1 MRVTVAVLLSGLIAL
16 LTLAATGCGSSSTP
30 AIAVSVTSS
39 SPNGTDQ
46 GQTLSLT
53 ASVTNDSKSAGVQ
66 WSVSGG
72 GTLSAQTTTSATYNA
87 PASVTTAFTAT
98 VTATSITDPT
108 KSATLQIKVS
118 PPPTITTTSV
128 ATATAGIA
136 YSATLSVNGG
146 TSPFKWTI
154 TSGTLPAGLS
164 LGSST
169 GAITGTPTGASS
181 SSVTFE
187 VTDAAGLSF
196 SRAITITVS
205 AAAPLS
211 ITTTTLPGG
220 TIGTAYSQ
228 TLQVTGGVPT
238 YTWSITAGSLPAGL
252 TLSSAGVISGTPTGT
267 VTSTSNFTV
276 SVTDSQT
283 PTAVT
288 RTASLS
294 ITVTEPPLGVTTT
307 SLAGGTKGT
316 SYSQTLQAIGG
327 TPPYTWSIISGA
339 LPAGLTLNTATGV
352 ISGTPT
358 ATGTSN
364 FTVQVQDSAT
374 PKATATAALSI
385 TIDAQ
390 LAITTTSLPGGSI
403 SSAYSATVTA
413 SGGVQPY
420 TWTIT
425 SGTLPAGLTLNSST
439 GVISGT
445 PTATG
450 TSDFTITVADSESPV
465 VKVSANFSIAIATQS
480 CANNSTLSGHY
491 AMMLNGWNGS
501 AISAAVGSFVADAGG
516 NISTGILD
524 VNDQTTGPKNG
535 TFTGTYC
542 VTSNN
547 LATINVTYGGGLSG
561 SNTFAAALNSGGSNG
576 SIIFYDDSGM
586 KASGL
591 LRQQGDTVFTTGE
604 IDGNYAFGVVGLDA
618 TGGRSAMAGAF
629 TANGTA
635 SLTGEVDA
643 TTYSSLPVN
652 TTLSASDLSVASNG
666 RGTVTMNLTS
676 LSTQSYVF
684 YVVSSSELLMM
695 EDDIAGSSLLAGRVL
710 EQSGAF
716 TDSSLSGGGVIELES
731 LSGGVTPEATAGLLT
746 TNGTGTFSLTADQNL
761 GGTTSTLS
769 YSGNY
774 STSSN
779 GRVTLSV
786 AGESTPVFYLIGE
799 NQAFVVGTNNFTV
812 DSGALVPQSGST
824 FSVSSLSGAYQG
836 GSLQPVNTNVSEEV
850 DAIQA
855 TAGSFSGTA
864 ETNGGAGPAS
874 NALSGTY
881 AVSTNGRVVVT
892 QGGSQTAI
900 MYVISLTQAVLLP
913 SSDTNPKLSQF
924 QH

>member
-1 MRVTVAVLLSGLIAL
+1 
-16 LTLAATGCGSSSTP
+16 
-30 AIAVSVTSS
+30 
-39 SPNGTDQ
+39 
-46 GQTLSLT
+46 
-53 ASVTNDSKSAGVQ
+53 
-66 WSVSGG
+66 
-72 GTLSAQTTTSATYNA
+72 
-87 PASVTTAFTAT
+87 
-98 VTATSITDPT
+98 
-108 KSATLQIKVS
+108 
-118 PPPTITTTSV
+118 
-128 ATATAGIA
+128 
-136 YSATLSVNGG
+136 
-146 TSPFKWTI
+146 
-154 TSGTLPAGLS
+154 
-164 LGSST
+164 
-169 GAITGTPTGASS
+169 
-181 SSVTFE
+181 
-187 VTDAAGLSF
+187 
-196 SRAITITVS
+196 
-205 AAAPLS
+205 
-211 ITTTTLPGG
+211 
-220 TIGTAYSQ
+220 
-228 TLQVTGGVPT
+228 
-238 YTWSITAGSLPAGL
+238 
-252 TLSSAGVISGTPTGT
+252 
-267 VTSTSNFTV
+267 
-276 SVTDSQT
+276 
-283 PTAVT
+283 
-288 RTASLS
+288 
-294 ITVTEPPLGVTTT
+294 
-307 SLAGGTKGT
+307 
-316 SYSQTLQAIGG
+316 
-327 TPPYTWSIISGA
+327 
-339 LPAGLTLNTATGV
+339 
-352 ISGTPT
+352 
-358 ATGTSN
+358 
-364 FTVQVQDSAT
+364 
-374 PKATATAALSI
+374 
-385 TIDAQ
+385 
-390 LAITTTSLPGGSI
+390 
-403 SSAYSATVTA
+403 
-413 SGGVQPY
+413 
-420 TWTIT
+420 
-425 SGTLPAGLTLNSST
+425 
-439 GVISGT
+439 
-445 PTATG
+445 
-450 TSDFTITVADSESPV
+450 
-465 VKVSANFSIAIATQS
+465 
-480 CANNSTLSGHY
+480 
-491 AMMLNGWNGS
+491 
-501 AISAAVGSFVADAGG
+501 
-516 NISTGILD
+516 
-524 VNDQTTGPKNG
+524 
-535 TFTGTYC
+535 

-576 SIIFYDDSGM
+576 SIIYYDDSGM

-652 TTLSASDLSVASNG
+652 TTLSASDLTVASNG

-684 YVVSSSELLMM
+684 YVVSSSELLIM

-716 TDSSLSGGGVIELES
+716 TDSSLSGVGVIELES

-824 FSVSSLSGAYQG
+824 FSVSSLTGAYQG
-836 GSLQPVNTNVSEEV
+836 GSLQPVDTNVSEEV

-864 ETNGGAGPAS
+864 ETNSGAGPAT

-881 AVSTNGRVVVT
+881 AVSSNGRVVVT

>member
-16 LTLAATGCGSSSTP
+16 LTLAATGCGSGSTP

-146 TSPFKWTI
+146 TTPFKWTI

-196 SRAITITVS
+196 SRAITITVN

-267 VTSTSNFTV
+267 VTSTSHFTV

-316 SYSQTLQAIGG
+316 AYSQTLQAIGG
-327 TPPYTWSIISGA
+327 TPPYTWSIIAGA
-339 LPAGLTLNTATGV
+339 LPAGLTLNATTGV

-385 TIDAQ
+385 AIDAQ
-390 LAITTTSLPGGSI
+390 FAITTTSLPGGSI
-403 SSAYSATVTA
+403 STAYSATVTA

-524 VNDQTTGPKNG
+524 VNDQTTGPKSG

-576 SIIFYDDSGM
+576 SIIYYDDSGM

-652 TTLSASDLSVASNG
+652 TTLSASDLTVASNG

-684 YVVSSSELLMM
+684 YVVSSSELLIM

-716 TDSSLSGGGVIELES
+716 TDSSLSGVGVIELES

-824 FSVSSLSGAYQG
+824 FSVSSLTGAYQG
-836 GSLQPVNTNVSEEV
+836 GSLQPVDTNVSEEV

-864 ETNGGAGPAS
+864 ETNSGAGPAT

-881 AVSTNGRVVVT
+881 AVSSNGRVVVT